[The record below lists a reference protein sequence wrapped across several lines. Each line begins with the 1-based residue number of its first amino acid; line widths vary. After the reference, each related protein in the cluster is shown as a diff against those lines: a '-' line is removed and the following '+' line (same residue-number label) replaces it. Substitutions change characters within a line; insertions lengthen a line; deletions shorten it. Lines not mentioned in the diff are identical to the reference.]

1 MNAKRILFMGTPEF
15 AVGSL
20 NALVEAGFDVAAVVT
35 ARDKPA
41 GRGRELRMSAV
52 KQRAL
57 ELGLPVLQPERL
69 RDPTFLEEL
78 DRIEASLFVVVAFRM
93 LPEVVWSKPPLGTI
107 NLHAS
112 LLPQYRGAAPINWAI
127 INGETTTGVTT
138 FFIRHEID
146 TGDIIDQEQVVIG
159 SEDNAGVLHDR
170 LMHTGATLLARTVG
184 SILDGTAQRTQQ
196 GLPQVQGDNQLEL
209 KHAPKLNPE
218 NCRIDW
224 KRSAQQVHDQ
234 VRGLSPHPGAWT
246 QLITGTRGT
255 LNFKLY
261 STRPAE
267 VFFFG
272 PPGTTR
278 EQDHRLLVACGSGA
292 IELLQV
298 QPEGRRRMTGAE
310 FLRGA
315 NALGEFHL
323 Q

>member
-1 MNAKRILFMGTPEF
+1 MNAKRILFMGTPDF

-35 ARDKPA
+35 APDKPA
-41 GRGRELRMSAV
+41 GRGRELRTSAV

-69 RDPTFLEEL
+69 RDPAFLEEL
-78 DRIEASLFVVVAFRM
+78 DRMGASLYVVVAFRM
-93 LPEVVWSKPPLGTI
+93 LPEAVWAKPPLGTI

-127 INGETTTGVTT
+127 INGESTTGVTT

-146 TGDIIDQEQVVIG
+146 TGDIIDHEEVVIG
-159 SEDNAGVLHDR
+159 RDDNAGVVHDR
-170 LMHTGATLLARTVG
+170 LMNTGAALLARTVG
-184 SILDGTAQRTQQ
+184 SVLDGKAQRIEQTLRP
-196 GLPQVQGDNQLEL
+196 GEGNTTLH
-209 KHAPKLNPE
+209 HAPKLNPE

-224 KRSAQQVHDQ
+224 TRSAQQVHDH
-234 VRGLSPHPGAWT
+234 VRGLSPYPCAWT
-246 QLITGTRGT
+246 QLISGTRGP

-261 STRPAE
+261 SARPAE
-267 VFFFG
+267 VGSFAA
-272 PPGTTR
+272 PGTVQ
-278 EQDHRLLVACGSGA
+278 EQGDRLLVACGSGSL
-292 IELLQV
+292 ELLEV

-315 NALGEFHL
+315 RALGDFHL